1 MIHINWEYKGK
12 IIKVETFNR
21 EHTYENLNWIEW
33 KLNQSNNSYPKKWD
47 RCYLTGLDN
56 TIPKYEIEFDN

>member
-12 IIKVETFNR
+12 IIKVEPVNR

-33 KLNQSNNSYPKKWD
+33 KLNDNNSGQPKRWD
-47 RCYLTGLDN
+47 KCYLTGSNKNID
-56 TIPKYEIEFDN
+56 KYEVEFTI